1 MFYIYANGKSIY
13 QPSDQKL
20 LLFAPKLTLE
30 MGKAGSLSFQMAPT
44 HRYYNSL
51 NPLSTTITVE
61 IDDVEIF
68 RGRVLN
74 NSRNFNRMRTVYC
87 EGMLAYLVDSVQKAE
102 KYDGTAYD
110 LFRRIID
117 GHNSRVNVEKQ
128 FTVGEITIEDRSVI
142 LTGKSDNTED
152 SDTGEIDYKQI
163 ALNSVADEWQTS
175 FDFIE
180 TCLLDYTG
188 GYLRTRYEDGINY
201 IDLLADYGTTAVQ
214 EIEFGK
220 NLLDLTEETAVDD
233 VFTVLIPLGD
243 KNLTIE
249 TVNGGSD
256 ELVDET
262 AVEKYGRIVKT
273 HVFDSVTDPNTLLE
287 NAQRYLQNYTNET
300 VTITAKAVDMH
311 LVDPNVTAIYVG
323 DKVKIDSLPHEMSD
337 TLTCTK
343 IEYDLENPANNAYT
357 FGSAKQSL
365 TERYRKD
372 KTKSASSGSRGG
384 GSSGGSGGA
393 SEAAAEE
400 SEEALKEFYKA
411 WINVDSS
418 AGTIDLGTLY
428 EKYQDSV
435 TILKNECGID
445 VTSSEERG
453 NINLSTIRDQT
464 ESNTKAI
471 IDQAATINMLS
482 DSTGSQI
489 ELVTAYA
496 KALEEQEQEHYAA
509 LVVRADN
516 LESRINLKADKV
528 TIDSDITTI
537 NGRITTINSTITEV
551 KQLIADEIESVKVDT
566 TWLETSIGNIG
577 VLKAAQIN
585 TATLYAARQIYVM
598 RDGVYS
604 VVATKNDIS
613 ALTGNYAT
621 ESWVEGKG
629 YLTSI
634 PDNLTVSKIKATDG
648 MSIGVEKVATQHWC
662 INEKKYATQDWV
674 TEQLKGYAASGHTHT
689 YASITNKPSAFKPAS
704 HTHSFSGSTSISTG
718 HTHTVKVNGTSY
730 TTNGA
735 SKYKFDVKISGTTGS
750 N

>member
-13 QPSDQKL
+13 QPSDQEL

-44 HRYYNSL
+44 HRYYNAL

-74 NSRNFNRMRTVYC
+74 NGRNFNRMRTVYC

-110 LFRRIID
+110 LFQRIID
-117 GHNSRVNVEKQ
+117 GHNARVNSEKQ

-142 LTGKSDNTED
+142 LTGKSDSTED
-152 SDTGEIDYKQI
+152 PTTGEIDYKQI

-188 GYLRTRYEDGINY
+188 GYLRTRYEDGVNY

-243 KNLTIE
+243 NNLTIE
-249 TVNGGSD
+249 TVNDGSD

-311 LVDPNVTAIYVG
+311 LVDPNVTAIYLG

-372 KTKSASSGSRGG
+372 KTKSSSSGSRGG
-384 GSSGGSGGA
+384 GSSGGSGSA

-453 NINLSTIRDQT
+453 NINISTIRDQT
-464 ESNTKAI
+464 ESNTQAI
-471 IDQAATINMLS
+471 IDQATTINMLS

-489 ELVTAYA
+489 ELVTAYT
-496 KALEEQEQEHYAA
+496 KQVEEQSQEHYAE
-509 LVVRADN
+509 LVLRADN
-516 LESRINLKADKV
+516 QESRINLKADKV
-528 TIDSDITTI
+528 TVDSDITTI
-537 NGRITTINSTITEV
+537 NGRITNLDSTVTNV
-551 KQLIADEIESVKVDT
+551 KNLIAKEIDAVKTDV
-566 TWLETSIGNIG
+566 TWLNSASIECSI
-577 VLKAAQIN
+577 L
-585 TATLYAARQIYVM
+585 TAKVIHASEQLSVIE
-598 RDGVYS
+598 DGKWS
-604 VVATKNDIS
+604 SVATRAYVDSKYGDF
-613 ALTGNYAT
+613 AT

-634 PDNLTVSKIKATDG
+634 PDSLTVTKLKATDS
-648 MSIGVEKVATQHWC
+648 MSIGVEKVATQYWC
-662 INEKKYATQDWV
+662 MTTKKFATQDWV
-674 TEQLKGYAASGHTHT
+674 TEQLANYAASSHTHT
-689 YASITNKPSAFKPAS
+689 YASITNKPSTFKPAS
-704 HTHSFSGSTSISTG
+704 HTHDFSGSTTISTG
-718 HTHTVKVNGTSY
+718 HYHTISVDGTTY
-730 TTNGA
+730 TTKST
-735 SKYKFDVKISGTTGS
+735 SKYKFNVSISGTTKS